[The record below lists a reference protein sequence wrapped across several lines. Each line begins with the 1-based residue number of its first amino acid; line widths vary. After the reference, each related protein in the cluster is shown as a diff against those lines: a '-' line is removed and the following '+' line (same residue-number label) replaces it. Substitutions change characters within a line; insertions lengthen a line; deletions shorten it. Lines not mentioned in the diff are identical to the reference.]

1 MEIKKLCCGI
11 DVSHTKL
18 DVCYQNNL
26 GEMFYLQVGNNNQ
39 GFAKIMEH
47 TGTGY
52 HFVMEATGVYYIRL
66 AFYLHSRGCVL
77 SVVNAMAIKRY
88 IQMHL
93 ERNKTDKKDAGW
105 ICRYAVEQKPPY
117 WQMPDSAYFESKQLY
132 NTIREY
138 TEQIK
143 RFNNQ
148 LHSLRLLPVPSK
160 DTIKSLEKIIVQLE
174 KEIKQLEQKLQLL
187 LEKWQPVQL
196 KNVSSVKGI
205 GKRAAAMLIVFTQGF
220 KYTQN
225 HRQLIS
231 FAGLAPTQYVS
242 GSSIQGKPRIYK
254 RGGKNLRD
262 VLYMCSMN
270 AMKTNTACKAL
281 YERLRANGKTGKQAL
296 VAVMNK
302 LLKQVFAVVKNNS
315 LYQPNYCS
323 AKP

>member
-1 MEIKKLCCGI
+1 METKKLCCGI
-11 DVSHTKL
+11 DVSQMTL

-26 GEMFYLQVGNNNQ
+26 GELFHLRVGNNNAGYQ
-39 GFAKIMEH
+39 KILEH

-66 AFYLHSRGCVL
+66 AFYLHANGCLL
-77 SVVNAMAIKRY
+77 SVVNAIAVKRF

-93 ERNKTDKKDAGW
+93 ERNKTDKKDAHW
-105 ICRYAVEQKPPY
+105 ICRFAIEQQPPY

-148 LHSLRLLPVPSK
+148 LHSLRLLPIPSK
-160 DTIKSLEKIIVQLE
+160 DTIKSLEKMIASMK
-174 KEIKQLEQKLQLL
+174 KEIKQLEEKLQLL
-187 LEKWQPVQL
+187 LEQWQPEQL
-196 KNVSSVKGI
+196 KNVSSIKGI

-231 FAGLAPTQYVS
+231 FAGLAPTQYSS
-242 GSSIQGKPRIYK
+242 GTSIQGKPRIYK

-281 YERLRANGKTGKQAL
+281 YDRLRANGKTGKQAL

-302 LLKQVFAVVKNNS
+302 LLKQVFAVVKNNC

-323 AKP
+323 VKP

>member
-1 MEIKKLCCGI
+1 MQTKKLCCGI
-11 DVSHTKL
+11 DVSHTTL

-26 GEMFYLQVGNNNQ
+26 GKLFHLKVGNNNSGYQ
-39 GFAKIMEH
+39 KILEH
-47 TGTGY
+47 TGSDY

-66 AFYLHSRGCVL
+66 AFYLHSKGCVL

-93 ERNKTDKKDAGW
+93 ERNKTDKKDAAW
-105 ICRYAVEQKPPY
+105 ICRYAIEQQPPY
-117 WQMPDSAYFESKQLY
+117 WQMPDNAYFEAKQLY

-143 RFNNQ
+143 RFNNH

-160 DTIKSLEKIIVQLE
+160 DTIRSLEKTIANMQ
-174 KEIKQLEQKLQLL
+174 KEIKQLEQKLQAL
-187 LEKWQPVQL
+187 LEQWQPDQL
-196 KNVSSVKGI
+196 KSVSSVKGI

-220 KYTQN
+220 KHTQN

-231 FAGLAPTQYVS
+231 FAGLAPTQYSS

-281 YERLRANGKTGKQAL
+281 YDRLRANGKTGKQAL

>member
-1 MEIKKLCCGI
+1 MQTKKLCCGI
-11 DVSHTKL
+11 DVSFTTL

-26 GEMFYLQVGNNNQ
+26 GELFHMKVGNNNAGYQ
-39 GFAKIMEH
+39 KIMEH

-66 AFYLHSRGCVL
+66 AFYLHALGCTL
-77 SVVNAMAIKRY
+77 SVVNAIAIKRY

-105 ICRYAVEQKPPY
+105 ICRYAIEQQPVC
-117 WQMPDSAYFESKQLY
+117 WQIPDSAYFESKQLY
-132 NTIREY
+132 NTIRQY

-143 RFNNQ
+143 GFNNQ

-160 DTIKSLEKIIVQLE
+160 DTIKSLEKIIVCMK
-174 KEIKQLEQKLQLL
+174 KEIKLLEQKLQALL
-187 LEKWQPVQL
+187 QQWQPDQL
-196 KNVSSVKGI
+196 KSVSSIKGI

-220 KYTQN
+220 KHTEN

-231 FAGLAPTQYVS
+231 FAGLAPTQYSS
-242 GSSIQGKPRIYK
+242 GTSIQGKPRIYK

-270 AMKTNTACKAL
+270 AMKTNTACKTL

>member
-1 MEIKKLCCGI
+1 
-11 DVSHTKL
+11 
-18 DVCYQNNL
+18 
-26 GEMFYLQVGNNNQ
+26 
-39 GFAKIMEH
+39 
-47 TGTGY
+47 
-52 HFVMEATGVYYIRL
+52 
-66 AFYLHSRGCVL
+66 
-77 SVVNAMAIKRY
+77 
-88 IQMHL
+88 MHL

-105 ICRYAVEQKPPY
+105 ICRYAIEQQPAC
-117 WQMPDSAYFESKQLY
+117 WQIPDSAYFESKQLY
-132 NTIREY
+132 NTIRQY

-143 RFNNQ
+143 GFNNQ

-160 DTIKSLEKIIVQLE
+160 DTIKSLEKIIGCMK
-174 KEIKQLEQKLQLL
+174 KEIRLLELKLQSLL
-187 LEKWQPVQL
+187 QQWQPDQL
-196 KNVSSVKGI
+196 KSVSSIKGI

-220 KYTQN
+220 KHTEN

-231 FAGLAPTQYVS
+231 FAGLAPTQYSS
-242 GSSIQGKPRIYK
+242 GTSIQGKPRIYK

-270 AMKTNTACKAL
+270 AMKTNTACKTL